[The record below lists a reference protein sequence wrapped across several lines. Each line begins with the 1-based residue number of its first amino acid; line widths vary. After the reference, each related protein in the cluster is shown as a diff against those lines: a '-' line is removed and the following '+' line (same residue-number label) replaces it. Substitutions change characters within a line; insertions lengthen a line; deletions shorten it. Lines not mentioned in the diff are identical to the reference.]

1 MSIERDGATLL
12 DIARAAQLVLEFN
25 EGLTKDSFKEDLKS
39 QSAILHQ
46 LMIIGEAVKRLTLEF
61 RNTHPEIPWPLMA
74 GMRDNLIHAYDS
86 VDMDEVW
93 KTATAD
99 IPNLLKTIKP
109 LLPSESE

>member
-1 MSIERDGATLL
+1 MSIERDDATLL

-25 EGLTKDSFKEDLKS
+25 KGLTKDSFKEDLKS

-61 RNTHPEIPWPLMA
+61 RNTHPDIPWPLMA

-93 KTATAD
+93 KTATDD
-99 IPNLLKTIKP
+99 IPNLLKTIQP
-109 LLPSESE
+109 LLPSESK